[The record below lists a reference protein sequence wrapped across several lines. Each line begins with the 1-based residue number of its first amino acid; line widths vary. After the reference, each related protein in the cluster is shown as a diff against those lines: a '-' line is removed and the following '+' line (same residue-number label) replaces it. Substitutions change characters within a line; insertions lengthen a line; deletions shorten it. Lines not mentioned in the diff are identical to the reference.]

1 MFSEKRNI
9 YSFIE
14 LFNGND
20 SIQGCFDIAVAEQ
33 NTPADFVGAD
43 FTAIHPV
50 GERHKRDA
58 QTAGGFMPREIL
70 RVGFRMYY
78 GTQPLQLVAQGLPNH
93 LRELVGSHAVQ
104 IDFLCHGSLG
114 LTSQRKEFIGTILN
128 K

>member
-9 YSFIE
+9 YSFTE

-20 SIQGCFDIAVAEQ
+20 SIQGCFDIAVAKQ

-50 GERHKRDA
+50 GERHERDA
-58 QTAGGFMPREIL
+58 QTAGGFVPREIL
-70 RVGFRMYY
+70 RVGFRMY

-104 IDFLCHGSLG
+104 IDFLCHGSFG
-114 LTSQRKEFIGTILN
+114 LMPQRKSFIKLIRN

>member
-9 YSFIE
+9 YSFTE

-20 SIQGCFDIAVAEQ
+20 SIQGCFDIAVAKQ

-50 GERHKRDA
+50 GERHERDA
-58 QTAGGFMPREIL
+58 QTTGGFVPREIL
-70 RVGFRMYY
+70 RVGFRLY
-78 GTQPLQLVAQGLPNH
+78 GTQLLQLVAQGLPNH
-93 LRELVGSHAVQ
+93 LRELVGSHAIQ
-104 IDFLCHGSLG
+104 IDFLCHGSFG
-114 LTSQRKEFIGTILN
+114 LMPQRKSFIKLIRN

>member
-9 YSFIE
+9 YSFTE

-20 SIQGCFDIAVAEQ
+20 SIQGCFDIAVAKQ

-50 GERHKRDA
+50 GERHERDA
-58 QTAGGFMPREIL
+58 QTAGGFVPREIL
-70 RVGFRMYY
+70 RVGFRLY
-78 GTQPLQLVAQGLPNH
+78 GTQLLQLVAQGLPNH
-93 LRELVGSHAVQ
+93 LRELVGSHAIQ
-104 IDFLCHGSLG
+104 IDFLCHGSFG
-114 LTSQRKEFIGTILN
+114 LMPQRKSFIKLIRN

>member
-9 YSFIE
+9 YSFTE

-20 SIQGCFDIAVAEQ
+20 SIQGCFDIAVAKQ

-50 GERHKRDA
+50 GERHERDA

-70 RVGFRMYY
+70 RVGFRLY
-78 GTQPLQLVAQGLPNH
+78 GTQLLQLVAQGLPNH
-93 LRELVGSHAVQ
+93 LRELVGSHAIQ
-104 IDFLCHGSLG
+104 IDFLCHGSFG
-114 LTSQRKEFIGTILN
+114 LMPQRKSFIKLIRN

>member
-1 MFSEKRNI
+1 MFSEKRDI
-9 YSFIE
+9 YSFTE

-20 SIQGCFDIAVAEQ
+20 SIQGCFDIAVAKQ
-33 NTPADFVGAD
+33 DTPADFVGAD

-50 GERHKRDA
+50 GERHERDA

-70 RVGFRMYY
+70 RVGFRLY
-78 GTQPLQLVAQGLPNH
+78 GTQLLQLVAQGLPNH

-104 IDFLCHGSLG
+104 IDFLCHGSFG
-114 LTSQRKEFIGTILN
+114 LMPQRKSFIKLIRN

>member
-9 YSFIE
+9 YSFTE

-20 SIQGCFDIAVAEQ
+20 SIQGCFDIAVAKQ

-50 GERHKRDA
+50 GERHERDA
-58 QTAGGFMPREIL
+58 QTTGGFVPREIL
-70 RVGFRMYY
+70 RVGFRLY
-78 GTQPLQLVAQGLPNH
+78 GTQLLQLVAQGLPNH

-104 IDFLCHGSLG
+104 IDFLCHGSFG
-114 LTSQRKEFIGTILN
+114 LMPQRKSFIKLIRN

>member
-9 YSFIE
+9 YSFTE

-20 SIQGCFDIAVAEQ
+20 SIQGCFDIAVAKQ

-50 GERHKRDA
+50 GERHERDA
-58 QTAGGFMPREIL
+58 QTAGGFVPREIL
-70 RVGFRMYY
+70 RVGFRMY

-93 LRELVGSHAVQ
+93 LRELVGSHAIQ
-104 IDFLCHGSLG
+104 IDFLCHGSFG
-114 LTSQRKEFIGTILN
+114 LMPQRKSFIKLIRN

>member
-9 YSFIE
+9 YSFTE

-20 SIQGCFDIAVAEQ
+20 SIQGCFDIAVAKQ

-50 GERHKRDA
+50 GERHERDA

-70 RVGFRMYY
+70 RVGFRLY
-78 GTQPLQLVAQGLPNH
+78 GTQLLQLVAQGLPNH

-104 IDFLCHGSLG
+104 IDFLCHGSFG
-114 LTSQRKEFIGTILN
+114 LMPQRKSFIKLIRN